1 MCGIA
6 GIFHVESSKPVDPE
20 RVKRM
25 TDAIAHRGPDGS
37 GVWTAPGVGLG
48 HRRLSIIDLGG
59 GAQPMFSEDDSIALV
74 FNGEVYNFMEL
85 RKELEVLGH
94 AFRTNSDSE
103 VIIEAYRRWGPD
115 CVSRLHGMFAFAL
128 YDQPKRQLL
137 LARDRL
143 GVKPLFHAALSDG
156 SIIFGSELKALLT
169 HPALRREP
177 DLAAVDDYLAFGYV
191 PDHTSIVA
199 GVEKLPA
206 GHFWVLT
213 QGKAPPRPQKYWDL
227 DFSNRVKGSEAELQ
241 EELLRLMR
249 QAVLSRMVADVP
261 LGAFLSG
268 GVDSSSVVAV
278 MAEAS
283 RVPVKT
289 CSIGFD
295 VGALDETEYADRVAK
310 RFLTE
315 HRSRTVASDDFE
327 LVDLL
332 SHHFDEPFADAS
344 ALPTYRVCEMAR
356 EHVTVALS
364 GDGADEALAGYR
376 RHVFH
381 HGEERMRG
389 LLPQSIRGP
398 LFGTLGAIYPKADWA
413 PRPLRAKT
421 TLLSLA
427 RSGAEGYAEAVGVT
441 PPSQR
446 HALYSRRM
454 RGNVGDYRAE
464 RHMHAL
470 MANAPARSGLD
481 QAQYADM
488 KLWLPGDIL
497 TKLDRTSMAVGLE
510 AREPLLDHRLLEF
523 AASLPENMRVRGGQ
537 GKWLMK
543 RTMERYLPEDILY
556 RRKMGFVTPI
566 AQWFRGPLAEAARG
580 IAASAT
586 LAKTGWFESAVIS
599 KVAEDHISG
608 RSNHS
613 RLLWQ
618 LLMLEKSVSRI
629 FT

>member
-20 RVKRM
+20 RVRRM

-37 GVWTAPGVGLG
+37 GVWTAPGIGLG

-59 GAQPMFSEDDSIALV
+59 GAQPILTEDESLALS
-74 FNGEVYNFMEL
+74 FDGKIYNFLEL
-85 RKELEVLGH
+85 RRELEALGH
-94 AFRTNSDSE
+94 SFRTNSDGE
-103 VIIEAYRRWGPD
+103 VILEAYRRWGPD
-115 CVSRLHGMFAFAL
+115 SVARLHGMFAFAL
-128 YDQPKRQLL
+128 YDAAKRQLL

-143 GVKPLFHAALSDG
+143 GVKPLYHAALADG
-156 SIIFGSELKALLT
+156 SIIFGSELKALLA

-177 DLAAVDDYLAFGYV
+177 DLVAVDDYLAFGYV
-191 PDHTSIVA
+191 PDHGCIVA
-199 GVEKLPA
+199 GVEKLAA
-206 GHFWVLT
+206 GHFWLLT
-213 QGKAPPRPQKYWDL
+213 QGKAPPRPEKYWDL
-227 DFSNRVKGSEAELQ
+227 DFSQRVKGREAELQ

-249 QAVLSRMVADVP
+249 QAVLSRMVADAP

-268 GVDSSSVVAV
+268 CVNSSSVVAL

-289 CSIGFD
+289 CSIGFND
-295 VGALDETEYADRVAK
+295 GALDESEYAERIAG

-315 HRSRTVASDDFE
+315 HHSRTVSTDDYG
-327 LVDLL
+327 LIDLL
-332 SHHFDEPFADAS
+332 SQHFDEPFADAS
-344 ALPTYRVCEMAR
+344 ALPSYRLCQMAR

-376 RHVFH
+376 RHALH
-381 HGEERMRG
+381 HDEERLRS

-398 LFGTLGAIYPKADWA
+398 LFGALGGIYPKADWA

-427 RSGAEGYAEAVGVT
+427 RSGEESYAEAVGVT
-441 PPSQR
+441 PPSMRQ
-446 HALYSRRM
+446 ALYSRRM
-454 RGNVGDYRAE
+454 RGHIGDYRAE
-464 RHMHAL
+464 RHKHLL

-481 QAQYADM
+481 RAQYADM
-488 KLWLPGDIL
+488 KLCLPGDIL
-497 TKLDRTSMAVGLE
+497 TRIDRTSMAVGLE
-510 AREPLLDHRLLEF
+510 VREPLLDHRLLEF
-523 AASLPENMRVRGGQ
+523 AASLPENMRMRRGA

-543 RTMERYLPEDILY
+543 RTMERYLPEDILN
-556 RRKMGFVTPI
+556 RPKMGFEPPI
-566 AQWFRGPLAEAARG
+566 AKWFRGPLAETARE
-580 IAASAT
+580 ISTSAT
-586 LAKTGWFESAVIS
+586 LAKTGWFEASAIS

-608 RSNHS
+608 RSDNS

-629 FT
+629 FG